1 MDKYSASM
9 LNKAALF
16 SLGQTMYYKKRRGN
30 RILLNII
37 ERFFTLRPYAK
48 NR

>member
-1 MDKYSASM
+1 MYKHSATT

-16 SLGQTMYYKKRRGN
+16 SLGQTMYYKKRKSN
-30 RILLNII
+30 RVLLNII
-37 ERFFTLRPYAK
+37 ERFFTLRSYAK